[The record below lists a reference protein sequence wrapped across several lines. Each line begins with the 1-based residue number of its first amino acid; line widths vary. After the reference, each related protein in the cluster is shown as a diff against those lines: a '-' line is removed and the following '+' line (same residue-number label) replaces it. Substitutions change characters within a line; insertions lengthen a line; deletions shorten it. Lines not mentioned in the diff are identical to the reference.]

1 MLQGTCCYVKKGGQ
15 DLKLKNQEYYKTLLS
30 FIDDY
35 REEHGVSPTN
45 RIIAAGTGVS
55 TATVSRYLQD
65 LRREGKI
72 EYKGHRGIITPKM
85 KEEKESTVL
94 VPLLRC
100 IDCGIPKYAECNIKE
115 YIPLPVSI
123 FGKDD
128 FFLLHAKGDS
138 MIDAGI
144 NDEDLVLIRKQSA
157 AEAGQI
163 VVALIDENAT
173 LKRYYP
179 EPQKKLIRLHPENK
193 EMNDIYVEHCII
205 QGVAVKVLS
214 DIIRY

>member
-1 MLQGTCCYVKKGGQ
+1 M
-15 DLKLKNQEYYKTLLS
+15 KLKSQEYYKTLLS

-45 RIIAAGTGVS
+45 RIIASGTGVS

-65 LRREGKI
+65 LRKEGKI

-94 VPLLRC
+94 VPLLGS
-100 IDCGIPKYAECNIKE
+100 IACGIPKYAEGNIEK
-115 YIPLPVSI
+115 YIPLPVSL
-123 FGKDD
+123 FGKGD
-128 FFLLHAKGDS
+128 FFLLHAKGNS

-144 NDEDLVLIRKQSA
+144 NNGDLVLIKKQNA
-157 AEAGQI
+157 AEPGQI
-163 VVALIDENAT
+163 VVALIDEDAT
-173 LKRYYP
+173 LKRFYP
-179 EPQKKLIRLHPENK
+179 EPKKKLIRLHPENK

-205 QGVAVKVLS
+205 QGIAVNVLKN
-214 DIIRY
+214 IN

>member
-1 MLQGTCCYVKKGGQ
+1 M
-15 DLKLKNQEYYKTLLS
+15 KLKSQEYYKTLLS

-65 LRREGKI
+65 LRKEGKI

-94 VPLLRC
+94 VPLLGS
-100 IDCGIPKYAECNIKE
+100 IACGIPKYAEGNIEK
-115 YIPLPVSI
+115 YIPLPVSL
-123 FGKDD
+123 FGKGD
-128 FFLLHAKGDS
+128 FFLLHAKGNS

-144 NDEDLVLIRKQSA
+144 NNGDLVLIKKQNA
-157 AEAGQI
+157 AEPGQI
-163 VVALIDENAT
+163 VVALIDEDAT
-173 LKRYYP
+173 LKRFYP
-179 EPQKKLIRLHPENK
+179 EPEKKLIRLHPENK

-205 QGVAVKVLS
+205 QGIAVNVLKN
-214 DIIRY
+214 IN

>member
-1 MLQGTCCYVKKGGQ
+1 MQGTYSYAKKGGQ
-15 DLKLKNQEYYKTLLS
+15 ELKLKSQEYYKTLLS

-65 LRREGKI
+65 LRKEGKI

-94 VPLLRC
+94 VPLLGS
-100 IDCGIPKYAECNIKE
+100 IACGIPKYAEGNIEK
-115 YIPLPVSI
+115 YIPLPVSL
-123 FGKDD
+123 FGKGD
-128 FFLLHAKGDS
+128 FFLLHAKGNS
-138 MIDAGI
+138 MVDAGI
-144 NDEDLVLIRKQSA
+144 NNGDLVLIKKQNA
-157 AEAGQI
+157 AEPGQI
-163 VVALIDENAT
+163 VVALIDEDAT
-173 LKRYYP
+173 LKRFYP
-179 EPQKKLIRLHPENK
+179 EPKKKLIRLHPENK

-205 QGVAVKVLS
+205 QGVAVNVLKN
-214 DIIRY
+214 IN

>member
-1 MLQGTCCYVKKGGQ
+1 M
-15 DLKLKNQEYYKTLLS
+15 KLKSQEYYKALLS

-45 RIIAAGTGVS
+45 RIIASGTGVS

-65 LRREGKI
+65 LRKEGKI

-94 VPLLRC
+94 VPLLGS
-100 IDCGIPKYAECNIKE
+100 IACGIPKYAEGNIEK
-115 YIPLPVSI
+115 YIPLPVSL
-123 FGKDD
+123 FGKGD
-128 FFLLHAKGDS
+128 FFLLHAKGNS

-144 NDEDLVLIRKQSA
+144 NNGDLVLIKKQNA
-157 AEAGQI
+157 AEPGQI
-163 VVALIDENAT
+163 VVALIDEDAT
-173 LKRYYP
+173 LKRFYP
-179 EPQKKLIRLHPENK
+179 EPKKKLIRLHPENK

-205 QGVAVKVLS
+205 QGIAVNVLKN
-214 DIIRY
+214 IN

>member
-1 MLQGTCCYVKKGGQ
+1 MQGTYSYAKEGGQ
-15 DLKLKNQEYYKTLLS
+15 ELKLKSQEYYKTLLS

-94 VPLLRC
+94 VPLLGS
-100 IDCGIPKYAECNIKE
+100 IACGIPKYAEGNIEK
-115 YIPLPVSI
+115 YIPLPVSL
-123 FGKDD
+123 FGKGD
-128 FFLLHAKGDS
+128 FFLLHAKGNS

-144 NDEDLVLIRKQSA
+144 NNGDLVLIKKQNA
-157 AEAGQI
+157 AEPGQI
-163 VVALIDENAT
+163 VVALIDEDAT
-173 LKRYYP
+173 LKRFYP
-179 EPQKKLIRLHPENK
+179 EPEKKLIRLHPENK

-205 QGVAVKVLS
+205 QGIAVNVLKN
-214 DIIRY
+214 IN

>member
-1 MLQGTCCYVKKGGQ
+1 MQGTYSYAKKGGQ
-15 DLKLKNQEYYKTLLS
+15 ELKLKSQEYYKTLLS

-65 LRREGKI
+65 LRKEGKI

-94 VPLLRC
+94 VPLLGS
-100 IDCGIPKYAECNIKE
+100 IACGIPKYAEGNIEK
-115 YIPLPVSI
+115 YIPLPVSL
-123 FGKDD
+123 FGKGD
-128 FFLLHAKGDS
+128 FFLLHAKGNS

-144 NDEDLVLIRKQSA
+144 NNGDLVLIKKQNA
-157 AEAGQI
+157 AEPGQI
-163 VVALIDENAT
+163 VVALIDEDAT
-173 LKRYYP
+173 LKRFYP
-179 EPQKKLIRLHPENK
+179 EPKKKLIRLHPENK

-205 QGVAVKVLS
+205 QGIAVNVLKN
-214 DIIRY
+214 IN

>member
-1 MLQGTCCYVKKGGQ
+1 MQGTYSYAKKGEQ
-15 DLKLKNQEYYKTLLS
+15 ELKLKSQEYYKTLLS

-65 LRREGKI
+65 LRKEGKI

-94 VPLLRC
+94 VPLLGS
-100 IDCGIPKYAECNIKE
+100 IACGIPKYAEGNIEK
-115 YIPLPVSI
+115 YIPLPVSL
-123 FGKDD
+123 FGKGD
-128 FFLLHAKGDS
+128 FFLLHAKGNS

-144 NDEDLVLIRKQSA
+144 NNGDLVLIKKQNA
-157 AEAGQI
+157 AEPGQI
-163 VVALIDENAT
+163 VVALIDEDAT
-173 LKRYYP
+173 LKRFYP
-179 EPQKKLIRLHPENK
+179 EPEKKLIRLHPENK

-205 QGVAVKVLS
+205 QGIAVNVLKN
-214 DIIRY
+214 IN

>member
-1 MLQGTCCYVKKGGQ
+1 MQGTYSYAKKGGQ
-15 DLKLKNQEYYKTLLS
+15 ELKLKSQEYYKTLLS

-65 LRREGKI
+65 LRKEGKI

-94 VPLLRC
+94 VPLLGS
-100 IDCGIPKYAECNIKE
+100 IACGIPKYAEGNIEK
-115 YIPLPVSI
+115 YIPLPVSL
-123 FGKDD
+123 FGKGD
-128 FFLLHAKGDS
+128 FFLLHAKGNS

-144 NDEDLVLIRKQSA
+144 NNGDLVLIKKQNA
-157 AEAGQI
+157 AEPGQI
-163 VVALIDENAT
+163 VVALIDEDAT
-173 LKRYYP
+173 LKRFYP
-179 EPQKKLIRLHPENK
+179 EPEKKLIRLHPENK

-205 QGVAVKVLS
+205 QGIAVNVLKN
-214 DIIRY
+214 IN

>member
-1 MLQGTCCYVKKGGQ
+1 MQGTYSYAKKGGQ
-15 DLKLKNQEYYKTLLS
+15 ELKLKSQEYYKTLLS

-45 RIIAAGTGVS
+45 RIIASGTGVS

-65 LRREGKI
+65 LRKEGKI

-94 VPLLRC
+94 VPLLGS
-100 IDCGIPKYAECNIKE
+100 IACGIPKYAEGNIEK
-115 YIPLPVSI
+115 YIPLPVSL
-123 FGKDD
+123 FGKGD
-128 FFLLHAKGDS
+128 FFLLHAKGNS

-144 NDEDLVLIRKQSA
+144 NNGDLVLIKKQNA
-157 AEAGQI
+157 AEPGQI
-163 VVALIDENAT
+163 VVALIDEDAT
-173 LKRYYP
+173 LKRFYP
-179 EPQKKLIRLHPENK
+179 EPEKKLIRLHPENK

-205 QGVAVKVLS
+205 QGIAVNVLKN
-214 DIIRY
+214 IN

>member
-1 MLQGTCCYVKKGGQ
+1 M
-15 DLKLKNQEYYKTLLS
+15 KLKSQEYYKTLLS

-65 LRREGKI
+65 LRKEGKI

-94 VPLLRC
+94 VPLLGS
-100 IDCGIPKYAECNIKE
+100 IACGIPKYAEGNIEK
-115 YIPLPVSI
+115 YIPLPVSL
-123 FGKDD
+123 FGKGD
-128 FFLLHAKGDS
+128 FFLLHAKGNS
-138 MIDAGI
+138 MVDAGI
-144 NDEDLVLIRKQSA
+144 NNGDLVLIKKQNA
-157 AEAGQI
+157 AEPGQI
-163 VVALIDENAT
+163 VVALIDEDAT
-173 LKRYYP
+173 LKRFYP
-179 EPQKKLIRLHPENK
+179 EPKKKLIRLHPENK

-205 QGVAVKVLS
+205 QGIAVKVLK
-214 DIIRY
+214 DII